1 MSINMNKTVFHYH
14 YQGRCSQEPLG
25 SIIAVYATRSLNFA
39 IFSITSKLFFA
50 ILYILATVKIVSF
63 TEN

>member
-25 SIIAVYATRSLNFA
+25 SIIARSLNFA

-63 TEN
+63 TENWKQF